1 MKSIFSEIYEGLEMT
16 GALLRYDAQ
25 TENDGKVY
33 DLEDEFEAELS
44 PEMKEKYREIV
55 TGKGQI
61 DRETEKAIFE
71 RGVRLGMQLMLDAI
85 LEREKKK

>member
-1 MKSIFSEIYEGLEMT
+1 MKSIFSEIYEGLEAT
-16 GALLRYDAQ
+16 GALRCDDQA
-25 TENDGKVY
+25 ENDGKVY

>member
-1 MKSIFSEIYEGLEMT
+1 MKSIFSEIYEGLEAT

-85 LEREKKK
+85 HEREKKK